1 MEVTGSS
8 PVGCMS
14 ACSSAEEQWP
24 SKPLVA
30 GSNPARRVFLILH
43 SEFQLKLHTF
53 IRCALGLH
61 GILHVAETVL
71 NLYEGA
77 YYSAVL
83 SLLSS
88 VIMVLGAF
96 LGHRPESANESL

>member
-1 MEVTGSS
+1 M
-8 PVGCMS
+8 
-14 ACSSAEEQWP
+14 
-24 SKPLVA
+24 
-30 GSNPARRVFLILH
+30 
-43 SEFQLKLHTF
+43 
-53 IRCALGLH
+53 
-61 GILHVAETVL
+61 LHVAETVL